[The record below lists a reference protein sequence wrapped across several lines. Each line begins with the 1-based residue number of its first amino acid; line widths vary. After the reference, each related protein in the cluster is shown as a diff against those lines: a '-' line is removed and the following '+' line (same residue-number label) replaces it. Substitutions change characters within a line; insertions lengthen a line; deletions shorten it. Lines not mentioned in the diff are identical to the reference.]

1 MLRLIRARLA
11 MLVIVLFGVSIITF
25 LMAHVLPGDPTAAL
39 AGPHP
44 SQETLN
50 SIRTQ
55 FGLDKPLPVQY
66 IKYLSN
72 LFHGNLGTSI
82 RSQQPI
88 TQEILAFFPATLE
101 LVTVAFLLAIGIGI
115 PLGVIA
121 AVKKN
126 TFSDYVI
133 RLFAVGGVSIPLF
146 WGGLV
151 MILIFY
157 AKLGWLPASGR
168 LDIELSS
175 PETITGFYFIDALF
189 GGDKETFINVLKH
202 LVMPSLALG
211 YVQLA
216 FIVRQVRSSML
227 DALSQDYYLTGR
239 ANGLSHRFL
248 VVRYALRN
256 ALIPSITIIGLSF
269 GSLLGGAVVTETVFD
284 WPGMGKY
291 VTDSILGRDFPAIMG
306 FTVVIALAY
315 VIINLLVDLLVY
327 SLDPQTRT

>member
-133 RLFAVGGVSIPLF
+133 RLFAVGG
-146 WGGLV
+146 
-151 MILIFY
+151 
-157 AKLGWLPASGR
+157 
-168 LDIELSS
+168 
-175 PETITGFYFIDALF
+175 
-189 GGDKETFINVLKH
+189 
-202 LVMPSLALG
+202 
-211 YVQLA
+211 
-216 FIVRQVRSSML
+216 
-227 DALSQDYYLTGR
+227 
-239 ANGLSHRFL
+239 
-248 VVRYALRN
+248 
-256 ALIPSITIIGLSF
+256 
-269 GSLLGGAVVTETVFD
+269 
-284 WPGMGKY
+284 
-291 VTDSILGRDFPAIMG
+291 
-306 FTVVIALAY
+306 
-315 VIINLLVDLLVY
+315 
-327 SLDPQTRT
+327 